1 MHGVCDIGRVTS
13 RAAERTFIGSLSRAS
28 MPIRLAVYS
37 SAALRRRRIYAL
49 LGLALA
55 AACDNSSGPRTGKLA
70 LSIQGLPTGTAAQ
83 VTLSGPASFSRVL
96 TGPEVVANLK
106 PGDYKLTSTSV
117 FNGGARYSPLPD
129 TQTVT
134 ITKSDTP
141 VEATVAYLLTSGS
154 LAVSVDGVP
163 SGSSP
168 VIRVTGPK
176 GFIQTISST
185 TTLDGLDVGMY
196 VIFAQELVANQ
207 QRYAP
212 TRGTQQVAISASL
225 TPVSAGVQYTQTTGN
240 LTVSV
245 SGLPAGVA
253 GNISVTGP
261 AASYT
266 VGESSNLVGVRAGA
280 YTVNA
285 AVVTSGLTT
294 YIPNSLSQ
302 TVTVAPAGNVTVSII
317 YTSSSGPLNLTV
329 DGVTLTQVVQT
340 YGNTVPLVAGRDG
353 YIRVFG
359 RANQTNDVNPQVR
372 VRLYNGETL
381 LNTMALTK
389 APGVALVPDQS
400 SLSASWNGI
409 VVGQFIQPGLRI
421 VADIDPGNSVAE
433 GSETDN
439 SFPASGTPLPFDVR
453 QVAPLRVT
461 LVPVVQRFD
470 KALTG
475 SVTDA
480 NKEQFLGDIRRML
493 PVLDIDAEVHAPYT
507 TADSLELSSN
517 DGNNEWLRVLSEM
530 NALRIA
536 ESSTRHYYGIVK
548 VSYNSGVAGYGY
560 VPGRAAVGWD
570 YLPSGRGVAA
580 HELTHNF
587 GRAHAPCG
595 GVGGPDPNF
604 PYAGGTIGVYGY
616 DMTTNTLRPPSTAD
630 LMGYCSNPW
639 ISDYTY
645 VGALDWRANNPTPGV
660 VGAALGLEQ
669 DATARSALLVWGR
682 VERGKLVLEPA
693 FSIVAKPDVPREGG
707 PYRVEGLSRNGRT
720 LFSYSF
726 AGEQPADVE
735 DASSRHFAFAIP
747 MDEAT
752 QSDLATI
759 RLTGG
764 GSAPVTLQA
773 SPAPDEIAASVNA
786 VAATTRAAGA
796 INVRWGGQAARM
808 ALIRD
813 RRTGQV
819 LTFARGGSAEVR
831 SRSGD
836 LEVILSDG
844 VRSAARRIAP
854 AQR

>member
-1 MHGVCDIGRVTS
+1 
-13 RAAERTFIGSLSRAS
+13 
-28 MPIRLAVYS
+28 MPIRLAVCS
-37 SAALRRRRIYAL
+37 SAAQRRRRLYAI
-49 LGLALA
+49 LGLAVA
-55 AACDNSSGPRTGKLA
+55 AACDNSSGPRTGT
-70 LSIQGLPTGTAAQ
+70 LSLSVQGLPSGMSAE
-83 VTLSGPASFSRVL
+83 VTLSGPANFSRVL
-96 TGPEVVANLK
+96 TGSEVVANLK
-106 PGDYKLTSTSV
+106 PGDYKLTSASV
-117 FNGGARYSPLPD
+117 FSGAARYSPLPD

-134 ITKSDTP
+134 IAKSDTP
-141 VEATVAYLLTSGS
+141 VEATVAYLLTTGS
-154 LAVSVDGVP
+154 LALSVDGVP
-163 SGSSP
+163 AGSSP
-168 VIRVTGPK
+168 TIRVTGPN
-176 GFIQTISST
+176 GFIRTVSET
-185 TTLDGLDVGMY
+185 TTLDGLDVGTY

-212 TRGTQQVAISASL
+212 TRGTQQITVVASL
-225 TPVSAGVQYTQTTGN
+225 TPFAASVQYTQTTGN

-261 AASYT
+261 TASYT

-285 AVVTSGLTT
+285 AVVTTPTT
-294 YIPNSLSQ
+294 SYIPNSLAQ
-302 TVTVAPAGNVTVSII
+302 TVTVPPGGDVTVSVV

-329 DGVTLTQVVQT
+329 DGVTITQAVQT
-340 YGNTVPLVAGRDG
+340 YANTVPLIAGRDG
-353 YIRVFG
+353 FIRVFG
-359 RANQTNDVNPQVR
+359 RANQTNAVDTQVR
-372 VRLYNGETL
+372 VRFYVGETL
-381 LNTMALTK
+381 VNTMTLSK

-400 SLSASWNGI
+400 SLATSWNGI

-421 VADIDPGNSVAE
+421 VADIDPGNSVVEA
-433 GSETDN
+433 SEADN
-439 SFPASGTPLPFDVR
+439 TFPASGTPLTFDVR

-461 LVPVVQRFD
+461 LVPVVQRYD
-470 KALTG
+470 KTLAG
-475 SVTDA
+475 NVSEA
-480 NKEQFLGDIRRML
+480 NKDQFLADARRML
-493 PVLDIDAEVHAPYT
+493 PLLDIDAEVHAPYT
-507 TADSLELSSN
+507 TADSLELTSN

-530 NALRIA
+530 NALRVA
-536 ESSTRHYYGIVK
+536 ESSDRHYYGVVK

-560 VPGRAAVGWD
+560 VPGRAAIGWD

-595 GVGGPDPNF
+595 SVGGPDPNF

-616 DMTTNTLRPPSTAD
+616 DVSTNALKPPSTAD

-645 VGALDWRANNPTPGV
+645 VGAMEWRASNPTPAVAGV
-660 VGAALGLEQ
+660 ALGLPE
-669 DATARSALLVWGR
+669 DAAPRPALLLWGR
-682 VERGKLVLEPA
+682 VERGNLVLEPA
-693 FSIVAKPDVPREGG
+693 FSIVAKPHVPRGGG
-707 PYRVEGLSRNGRT
+707 PYRIEGVSRNGRT

-752 QSDLATI
+752 HSELATI

-764 GSAPVTLQA
+764 RSAPVTLQA
-773 SPAPDEIAASVNA
+773 SPAPEGIAASVNA
-786 VAATTRAAGA
+786 AEATTRAAGA

-836 LEVILSDG
+836 LEVVLSDG
-844 VRSAARRIAP
+844 VRSASRRIAP
-854 AQR
+854 RQR

>member
-1 MHGVCDIGRVTS
+1 MS
-13 RAAERTFIGSLSRAS
+13 
-28 MPIRLAVYS
+28 IRFSVRPS
-37 SAALRRRRIYAL
+37 VALRRPTVYAI
-49 LGLALA
+49 LGLAFALG
-55 AACDNSSGPRTGKLA
+55 CDNTSGPRTGKLS
-70 LSIQGLPTGTAAQ
+70 LSVQGLPSGMAAQ
-83 VTLSGPASFSRVL
+83 VTLSGPANFSRVL
-96 TGPEVVANLK
+96 SGPEIVANLK
-106 PGDYKLTSTSV
+106 PGDYKLTSVSV
-117 FNGGARYSPLPD
+117 FNGSARYSPLPD

-141 VEATVAYLLTSGS
+141 VEAMVTYLLTTGS
-154 LAVSVDGVP
+154 LAVNVDGTP
-163 SGSSP
+163 AGSSP
-168 VIRVTGPK
+168 TIRVTGPK
-176 GFIQTISST
+176 GFNQTISGT
-185 TTLDGLDVGMY
+185 TTLEGLDAGTY
-196 VIFAQELVANQ
+196 FIIAQELVADQ

-212 TRGTQQVAISASL
+212 TRGTQQVAVLASL
-225 TPVSAGVQYTQTTGN
+225 TPASAGVQYTQTTGN

-245 SGLPAGVA
+245 SGLPAGLTS
-253 GNISVTGP
+253 NISVTGP

-266 VGESSNLVGVRAGA
+266 VGESSNLVGVRAGS

-285 AVVTSGLTT
+285 AVVTSGITT
-294 YIPNSLSQ
+294 YIPNSLAQ
-302 TVTVAPAGNVTVSII
+302 TVTVPPAGNVTVSVI

-340 YGNTVPLVAGRDG
+340 YANTVPLVAGRDG

-359 RANQTNDVNPQVR
+359 RANQSNDVNTQVR
-372 VRLYNGETL
+372 VRMYVGETL
-381 LNTMALTK
+381 VNTMMLSK
-389 APGVALVPDQS
+389 APGVAMIPDQS
-400 SLSASWNGI
+400 SLASSWNGI
-409 VVGQFIQPGLRI
+409 VPGRFIQPGLMI
-421 VADIDPGNSVAE
+421 IADIDPANAVVE

-439 SFPASGTPLPFDVR
+439 AFPASGTPFSFDVR
-453 QVAPLRVT
+453 SVAPLRVT
-461 LVPVVQRFD
+461 FVPVVQRFD

-475 SVTDA
+475 NVTDE
-480 NKEQFLGDIRRML
+480 NKEQFLGDARRML
-493 PVLDIDAEVHAPYT
+493 PLLEIDAEVHAPYT
-507 TADSLELSSN
+507 TADSIELTSN

-530 NALRIA
+530 NALRVA
-536 ESSTRHYYGIVK
+536 ESSVRHYYGVVK
-548 VSYNSGVAGYGY
+548 VSYNSGIAGYGY
-560 VPGRAAVGWD
+560 VPGRTAIGWD
-570 YLPSGRGVAA
+570 YMPSGRGVAA

-595 GVGGPDPNF
+595 AVGGPDPNF

-616 DMTTNTLRPPSTAD
+616 DLSSNALRPPSTAD

-645 VGALDWRANNPTPGV
+645 VAAMDWRMWNPTPDV
-660 VGAALGLEQ
+660 AGAAIGIQ
-669 DATARSALLVWGR
+669 QNAAPQPSLLVWGR

-693 FSIVAKPDVPREGG
+693 FSVVAKPVMPREGG
-707 PYRVEGLSRNGRT
+707 AYRIEGIGRNGRT

-735 DASSRHFAFAIP
+735 DASARHFAVAIP

-752 QSDLATI
+752 QANVATI
-759 RLTGG
+759 RLSGG

-773 SPAPDEIAASVNA
+773 SPAPEGIAASVNA
-786 VAATTRAAGA
+786 IEATTRGSGA
-796 INVRWGGQAARM
+796 VGVRWNGQAARM

-819 LTFARGGSAEVR
+819 LSFARGSSAEVR

-836 LEVILSDG
+836 LDVILSDG